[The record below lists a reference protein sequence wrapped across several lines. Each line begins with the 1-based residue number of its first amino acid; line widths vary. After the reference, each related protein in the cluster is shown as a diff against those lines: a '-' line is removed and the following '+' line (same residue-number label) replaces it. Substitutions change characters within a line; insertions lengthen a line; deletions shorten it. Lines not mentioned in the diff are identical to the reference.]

1 MSNAKLFVK
10 GIRVTLGQGRLA
22 LRLWTAN
29 VLTSLLIVAP
39 LALFLHGRASHS
51 LSARDILARTDIHW
65 LTDISRR
72 FLEMTL
78 PAVGLLLAGIVFFLL
93 LTVFLNGGILGGLLR
108 PNTRPTLAEFCHDG
122 GLYFWRF
129 LRLALLSVPLY
140 LLFAG
145 VLHGLLAALLRA
157 ATRRAASEWPVLAA
171 NLLRL
176 LALALLL
183 GIVSMFLDYV
193 KIGLAAGGRRS
204 VLKET
209 WRTLKFMRL
218 RFFKAWGL
226 HLLAGLAFVAL
237 TLLYLE
243 VARVLPAGTPLL
255 VLAAF
260 LWQQLYVL
268 GRQFSRILLFATEI
282 ELFKELGGE
291 KN

>member
-10 GIRVTLGQGRLA
+10 GLRVTLGQGRLA

-29 VLTSLLIVAP
+29 FLYSLLIAAP
-39 LALFLHGRASHS
+39 FALFLHGQASHS

-65 LTDISRR
+65 LTDLSRR
-72 FLEMTL
+72 FLEAIPLAT
-78 PAVGLLLAGIVFFLL
+78 GLVLAGCVLFLL
-93 LTVFLNGGILGGLLR
+93 LTVFLNGGIIGALLR
-108 PNTRPTLAEFCHDG
+108 PGARATLAEFCRDG

-129 LRLALLSVPLY
+129 LRLALLSLPVY

-145 VLHGLLAALLRA
+145 VLHGLLAAALRA

-171 NLLRL
+171 NALRL
-176 LALALLL
+176 LALLLLL
-183 GIVSMFLDYV
+183 GVVAMFFDYV
-193 KIGLAAGGRRS
+193 KVGLAASGRKS
-204 VLKET
+204 VLKEA
-209 WRTLKFMRL
+209 WRTLKLVGR

-226 HLLAGLAFVAL
+226 SLLAGLAFVCL

-243 VARVLPAGTPLL
+243 AARVLPAGTPLL
-255 VLAAF
+255 VLASF

-268 GRQFSRILLFATEI
+268 GRQFSRILFFATEI